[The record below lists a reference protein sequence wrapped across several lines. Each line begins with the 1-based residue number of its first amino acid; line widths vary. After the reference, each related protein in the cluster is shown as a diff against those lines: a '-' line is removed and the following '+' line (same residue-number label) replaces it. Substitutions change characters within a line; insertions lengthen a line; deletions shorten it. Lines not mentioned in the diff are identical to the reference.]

1 MLKQG
6 EGYPAHVRMVL
17 LSHAHSCG
25 YAIDR
30 RCGHAK
36 LHNEVEEEKTLSNM
50 RPCDWKYWKVLESRA
65 GKSVGDY
72 VDESWE
78 VVYWVKDRAIA
89 FDGKNG
95 PICCSRPSGEARRTA
110 VTIVDTQTRTDAA
123 AENENAIAQA
133 SAIGDEPKV
142 KTEKAIGRHARR
154 KEAEARKRLAHGGVA
169 SSSGYHY
176 Q

>member
-1 MLKQG
+1 M
-6 EGYPAHVRMVL
+6 E
-17 LSHAHSCG
+17 
-25 YAIDR
+25 
-30 RCGHAK
+30 
-36 LHNEVEEEKTLSNM
+36 
-50 RPCDWKYWKVLESRA
+50 VLEGARKPSRKIC
-65 GKSVGDY
+65 GDSVG
-72 VDESWE
+72 ESWE
-78 VVYWVKDRAIA
+78 VCYWAKDRAIA
-89 FDGKNG
+89 FDGQKG
-95 PICCSRPSGEARRTA
+95 PIACGRPSGESRRTA